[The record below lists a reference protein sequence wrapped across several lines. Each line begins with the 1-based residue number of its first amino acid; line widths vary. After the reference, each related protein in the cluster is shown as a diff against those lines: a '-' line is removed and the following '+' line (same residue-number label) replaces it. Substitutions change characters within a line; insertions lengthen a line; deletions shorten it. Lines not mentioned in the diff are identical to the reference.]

1 MKKEQNKFKK
11 YIKTLLLFLAG
22 AVLIMQTG
30 FILRKVFIGNID
42 LIAQLG
48 TQNAGTISNIAP
60 TFCQATETK
69 KYKQIKVSTP
79 LYRSTLASTSEIIIM
94 LPQTYYAQIIDT
106 ATLSNGESAYQ
117 VKYNGITGYAK
128 SADFS
133 TESKESGTMQ
143 SGITIS

>member
-79 LYRSTLASTSEIIIM
+79 L
-94 LPQTYYAQIIDT
+94 
-106 ATLSNGESAYQ
+106 
-117 VKYNGITGYAK
+117 
-128 SADFS
+128 
-133 TESKESGTMQ
+133 
-143 SGITIS
+143 